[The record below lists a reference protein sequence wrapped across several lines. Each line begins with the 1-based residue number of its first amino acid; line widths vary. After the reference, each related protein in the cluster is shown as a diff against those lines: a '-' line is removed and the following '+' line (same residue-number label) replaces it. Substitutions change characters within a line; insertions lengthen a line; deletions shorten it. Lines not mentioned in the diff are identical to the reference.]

1 MICSTT
7 HTVYMSDSETRKAK
21 ESRRSLWR
29 RQESHY
35 KEKLERKPIHAA
47 SDDIEVSEVAE
58 APRHDADLQALRAL
72 VERTQNGGAV
82 FQSVVVAALQILDRA
97 LFYEQKAAEA
107 ALSLGQREKLQAMI
121 ATTGEALTVLK
132 GTLSTQGAKVMDLCA
147 EQRREEPRQDASWW
161 FALTD
166 AIEILAEGAER
177 MNSLTSAQP
186 DGSPAH
192 ELSEFVARLL
202 HGHYHELHLEA
213 EQWIS

>member
-1 MICSTT
+1 MFSNV
-7 HTVYMSDSETRKAK
+7 HLSMSDSETRKAK
-21 ESRRSLWR
+21 ESRRSTWR
-29 RQESHY
+29 RSASHY
-35 KEKLERKPIHAA
+35 KEKLERKPIPA
-47 SDDIEVSEVAE
+47 DTEDIELGEVAE
-58 APRHDADLQALRAL
+58 APQRAADLEALRTL
-72 VERTQNGGAV
+72 VDRTQNGGAV
-82 FQSVVVAALQILDRA
+82 FQSVAVAALQILDRA

-121 ATTGEALTVLK
+121 ATTEEALVVLK
-132 GTLSTQGAKVMDLCA
+132 GTLSAQGAKVMDLCA
-147 EQRREEPRQDASWW
+147 EQRREEPTEDQSWW

-166 AIEILAEGAER
+166 AQEILAEGTER
-177 MNSLTSAQP
+177 MRSLTTAQP